1 MQTFLVEVLDEKA
14 VPLLRDLE
22 NLDVIR
28 LIPQEPKPAEQ
39 SKQNQT
45 IGRLSEQF
53 RGSISPEVAADLHR
67 QLEEMRNE
75 WREIFDRY
83 QCRY

>member
-1 MQTFLVEVLDEKA
+1 MQTFVVEVLNDKA

-22 NLDVIR
+22 NLDIIR
-28 LIPQEPKPAEQ
+28 LTPQE
-39 SKQNQT
+39 STFTGSLKQDRPV
-45 IGRLSEQF
+45 GRLSEQF

-75 WREIFDRY
+75 WERDI
-83 QCRY
+83 